1 MTKKSTKK
9 KTPLGAFNNKGA
21 KTEKNMKTISKKTL
35 LFFAATALMAACA
48 SEDIEKQEHT
58 GKQRLTTFQSGN
70 VSPTRTTMEHTIGGK
85 GKFFW
90 ETGDKIWINAGAT
103 PISNTSSNITGKTN
117 RAQFY
122 FSSTLSGASYLVT
135 YTGKG
140 STQGDAVTIA
150 ATQTQNAPNNT
161 EHLGTSGDCGTAT
174 AHRDIHGIYNFE
186 LEHKVA
192 YLCFQP
198 RSTDA
203 FVKRSKLIKIEVT
216 SDQNLAG
223 TYSLGVTGLS
233 ASPTSGAS
241 KTIVLNTNHF
251 LLDNA
256 TADLDKNGSYITLA
270 PGLHHL
276 TIYYWLRNT
285 TDYTDMNVWPNVK
298 KPIEGFIPQQLTIN
312 VEAGKIYDITANL
325 KIPSYKGIVY
335 GEEPEAAN
343 TANNPNIN
351 ECSWLASNGNPLWS
365 DKMLWVR
372 DHTDL
377 FQGGMWFKK
386 LSTIAAEQGKPEAY
400 YKTIASDG
408 NNYLTTEPSSP
419 WMRSATEG
427 FPQKLDDYFFL
438 PATGVASGGP
448 SLSSVQMVGYYWT
461 STEAP
466 SWSPS
471 WHNWYYMYFDKT
483 NVYIKKE
490 TLLYQYT
497 YSLEWTPQ

>member
-1 MTKKSTKK
+1 
-9 KTPLGAFNNKGA
+9 
-21 KTEKNMKTISKKTL
+21 MKTISKKTL
-35 LFFAATALMAACA
+35 LFFAATVLMAACA

-70 VSPTRTTMEHTIGGK
+70 VSPTRTTMEHAIGGK

-90 ETGDKIWINAGAT
+90 ETGDKIWVTDGAT
-103 PISNTSSNITGKTN
+103 PISSTSSNITGKTN

-223 TYSLGVTGLS
+223 TYSLGATGLS

-256 TADLDKNGSYITLA
+256 TADLDKNGSYITLT

-285 TDYTDMNVWPNVK
+285 TDHPK
-298 KPIEGFIPQQLTIN
+298 KWGSPGETTPIEGFIPQQLTIN
-312 VEAGKIYDITANL
+312 IEAGKIYDITADL
-325 KIPSYKGIVY
+325 KIPSYQGIT
-335 GEEPEAAN
+335 GTQPTASN

-351 ECSWLASNGNPLWS
+351 ECSWLASDGNPLWS
-365 DKMLWVR
+365 DKILWVK

-377 FQGGMWFKK
+377 HQGGMWFKK
-386 LSTIAAEQGKPEAY
+386 LSTIAAEQGKPESY

-408 NNYLTTEPSSP
+408 NDYLTTEPSLSWARP
-419 WMRSATEG
+419 TTEG
-427 FPQKLDDYFFL
+427 FPQKLSDYFFL
-438 PATGVASGGP
+438 PATGIWVAST
-448 SLSSVQMVGYYWT
+448 LQNIESSGYYWT
-461 STEAP
+461 STKAP

-471 WHNWYYMYFDKT
+471 WRNWYYMRFYNG
-483 NVYIKKE
+483 NVHIVTE
-490 TLLYQYT
+490 GLLHQYH
-497 YSLEWTPQ
+497 YSIEWTPQ